1 MPVTIDQLLE
11 RVDACPPAREMMM
24 LEHRRWCY
32 VMALQGW
39 SWAPKKNEDNLLT
52 PYLTRWEALRE
63 QNPHMCPYDLI
74 AFLVPAE
81 NEEEDPES

>member
-1 MPVTIDQLLE
+1 
-11 RVDACPPAREMMM
+11 
-24 LEHRRWCY
+24 
-32 VMALQGW
+32 MALQGW